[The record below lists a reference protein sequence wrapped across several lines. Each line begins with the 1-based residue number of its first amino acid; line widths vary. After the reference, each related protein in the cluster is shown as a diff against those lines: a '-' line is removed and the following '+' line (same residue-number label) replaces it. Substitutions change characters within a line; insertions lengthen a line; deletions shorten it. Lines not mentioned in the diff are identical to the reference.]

1 MCVPGRPLGTPP
13 NDDLLSPALP
23 ETSHA
28 LRRPRARP
36 PRLPAPSRLLPLL
49 GACTACAASLFS
61 GGCAPLAPEASQ
73 IAASSSGAIDAL
85 RRARGADPRDQ
96 RVRARATRPA
106 LRPVARRGRA
116 DRPRLARP
124 RPRGPAGAE
133 QRLDVS
139 AVVIGLR
146 EEVLAGIAQT
156 EASLLAR
163 SDRHHAQARRL
174 TDALSAYL
182 LARTESEALR
192 RSLAEAASRR
202 VGIDPDE
209 LTIDWSDLLPN
220 PSAQP

>member
-1 MCVPGRPLGTPP
+1 MPCAA
-13 NDDLLSPALP
+13 LSP
-23 ETSHA
+23 
-28 LRRPRARP
+28 RP
-36 PRLPAPSRLLPLL
+36 PRFPAPSRLLPLL

-73 IAASSSGAIDAL
+73 MAASSSGAIDAL
-85 RRARGADPRDQ
+85 RAEHDALIRAISASERERLDQ
-96 RVRARATRPA
+96 RFAQLHAEAERIVRASHNLGPE
-106 LRPVARRGRA
+106 
-116 DRPRLARP
+116 DQLAP
-124 RPRGPAGAE
+124 E

-146 EEVLAGIAQT
+146 DEVLAGIAQT

-163 SDRHHAQARRL
+163 SDRHHAHARRL

-182 LARTESEALR
+182 LARTENEALR

-202 VGIDPDE
+202 IGIDPDE
-209 LTIDWSDLLPN
+209 LTIDWSDLLPA